1 MCLFSCPLL
10 SLVCLFWW
18 PRRPCVC
25 VCVADPKL
33 RRVYGHEAEKGRHK
47 RRLFTEVHD
56 MTKAKGRPQLTL
68 HQLMAMPSSFD
79 PSAGVSDTTII
90 LNQWS
95 R

>member
-1 MCLFSCPLL
+1 MC
-10 SLVCLFWW
+10 V
-18 PRRPCVC
+18 CVC